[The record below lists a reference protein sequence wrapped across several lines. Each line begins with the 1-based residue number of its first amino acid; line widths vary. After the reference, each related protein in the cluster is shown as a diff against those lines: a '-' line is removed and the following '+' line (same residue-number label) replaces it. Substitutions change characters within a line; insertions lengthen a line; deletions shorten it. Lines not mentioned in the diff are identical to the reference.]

1 MNELNTTDIL
11 HHLGE
16 NDFPF
21 GAVNPPIYQ
30 TSIFCYKNF
39 QDFKKAI
46 SDEPNNYIYSRGNN
60 PTVNLLEEKIAKL
73 EHGERAKL
81 VSSGISA
88 ITNSILSFLKSGD
101 HIVCVKDSYSWT
113 KNLLE
118 KYLPRFGVTHTYV
131 EGTNTQEIIDAV
143 KENTKIIYLE
153 SPTTFTFKLQNLKE
167 ISDFAKSKN
176 IKTIIDNTWATP
188 IYQNPI
194 DYGIDIVVHSA
205 SKYLGGNSDVVAGII
220 IGKEQDIRHIFQTEF
235 QNIGTVP
242 DPFMAWLILRGI
254 RTLHIRLEKHYENAL
269 KIMNFLKQHPKIENV
284 LYPFDPDF
292 PQYELAKKQMKG
304 GSGLMSFKLKTN
316 KIEKVIEFTNRINY
330 FKRAVSWGGYESLIM
345 PYAVTTDNI
354 SQELLPL
361 IRIHIGLEDPQLL
374 INDLDEALKI
384 I

>member
-242 DPFMAWLILRGI
+242 DPFMAWLIMRGI

-361 IRIHIGLEDPQLL
+361 IRIHVGLEDPQLL